1 MEGLEENSDPRTPF
15 KTSCFA
21 KARDK
26 SLRGTNLVL
35 YFFVKSDGVDILRW
49 MSWVSSFT
57 IDSLKENHNCWLWFW
72 HYPGHLLWATPCFWK
87 VLKMFMK
94 SQSQALG
101 CTLFIELPGFLYSL
115 KLENH
120 VLWSLFPTLW
130 VRLWRH
136 GKESS
141 LALADYIHL
150 VHPPPPL
157 DKCSGA
163 KFCSL

>member
-1 MEGLEENSDPRTPF
+1 MEGLEENSDPQTPF

-72 HYPGHLLWATPCFWK
+72 YYPGHFTTGYPLL
-87 VLKMFMK
+87 LKSAK
-94 SQSQALG
+94 NVYEITVSGLG
-101 CTLFIELPGFLYSL
+101 VHFV
-115 KLENH
+115 H
-120 VLWSLFPTLW
+120 
-130 VRLWRH
+130 
-136 GKESS
+136 
-141 LALADYIHL
+141 YIH
-150 VHPPPPL
+150 
-157 DKCSGA
+157 
-163 KFCSL
+163 